1 MSDLPDGNRL
11 ISKAE
16 AAKLRIQAGELLQ
29 RLIDG
34 REMSERR
41 AAETGK
47 RDPMKF
53 ITGHTAL
60 ENAIA
65 STRQMIDELDA
76 LLLSADSMSP
86 ELVGA
91 NGCNGSN
98 GSNGSHRPSLRP
110 SARSTVRPSVRAAA
124 LTAAP

>member
-1 MSDLPDGNRL
+1 MCDQPDGNRL
-11 ISKAE
+11 TTPKAE
-16 AAKLRIQAGELLQ
+16 AAKLRTQAAELLE
-29 RLIDG
+29 RLLEG

-60 ENAIA
+60 ESAIA
-65 STRQMIDELDA
+65 STRQMIADLDA
-76 LLLSADSMSP
+76 LLASADTMSP

-98 GSNGSHRPSLRP
+98 GSHRPSVRP
-110 SARSTVRPSVRAAA
+110 SARPTFRPSVRAAA